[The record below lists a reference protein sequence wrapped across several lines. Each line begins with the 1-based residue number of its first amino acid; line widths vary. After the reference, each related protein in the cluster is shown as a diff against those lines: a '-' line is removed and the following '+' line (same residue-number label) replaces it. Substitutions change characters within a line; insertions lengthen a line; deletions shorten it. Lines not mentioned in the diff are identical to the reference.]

1 MAAKGELHALD
12 TASGGLFGLSQ
23 LKKREN
29 YSSKFP
35 SVKKKTY
42 IAIVKQALLPVW
54 EDRNI
59 SNNGMP
65 IIKINSEFI
74 CLKLISFIEIK
85 HYTH

>member
-1 MAAKGELHALD
+1 MII
-12 TASGGLFGLSQ
+12 
-23 LKKREN
+23 RE
-29 YSSKFP
+29 
-35 SVKKKTY
+35 
-42 IAIVKQALLPVW
+42 IVLNAPIY
-54 EDRNI
+54 DPTFINRNI